1 MNPILIKIVIYAAIG
16 VAGLLSLAGI
26 RQHYINK
33 GHEIAMAK
41 CEAAA
46 LKLKLEAVAVDL
58 SVAQRVASEAEAAR
72 DASAAEA
79 EIEKQKAAMY
89 ADELKKRPNGAC
101 TLTDDDV
108 RWLLDRTGRG
118 AGGASTP
125 TRK

>member
-1 MNPILIKIVIYAAIG
+1 MNPFLIKIIIYAAIG
-16 VAGLLSLAGI
+16 IGGLLSLAGI

-33 GHEIAMAK
+33 GHDIAMAK

-79 EIEKQKAAMY
+79 EVEKQKAAKY
-89 ADELKKRPNGAC
+89 ADELKRRPNGAC
-101 TLTDDDV
+101 TLSDDDV
-108 RWLLDRTGRG
+108 RWLLDNPSRG
-118 AGGASTP
+118 TGGASAP
-125 TRK
+125 PRK